1 MDEDGWGQYL
11 TEIGRIPLLSRDE
24 VTAAARRLEMGER
37 ARARLETPPMP
48 DSKEAARLRA
58 VVRDG
63 ARAKD
68 LLVRSNLR
76 LVVSVARRFRPV
88 GMTLTLPD
96 LVQEGAFG
104 LIRAVEKFD
113 HRRGF
118 TFSTYATWWIRQAM
132 SRAVAEQARSVRVP
146 KHVSDEVAACIR
158 SRATLAERRG
168 HDPSV
173 REVATVT
180 GLEEER
186 AGVLLRWA
194 APADSLQE
202 LAEDGYPMP
211 STADPIEG
219 VLQRVE
225 LDRRRRLVEAALDRL
240 PDKHRAVLSQR
251 IGWPDGVC
259 RSLRTVAA
267 TTGVSR
273 EKARRLE
280 REAYEMLRGSALL
293 AAARACDG

>member
-1 MDEDGWGQYL
+1 MTEDAWGQYL

-24 VTAAARRLEMGER
+24 VTAAAKLLEAGER
-37 ARARLETPPMP
+37 ARARLAVRPAP
-48 DSKEAARLRA
+48 DARQAARLRA
-58 VVRDG
+58 EVVAGDG
-63 ARAKD
+63 AKD

-88 GMTLTLPD
+88 GMTMALPD

-158 SRATLAERRG
+158 SRAELAERRG

-211 STADPIEG
+211 PIADPIEA

-225 LDRRRRLVEAALDRL
+225 HDRRRRLV
-240 PDKHRAVLSQR
+240 RAS
-251 IGWPDGVC
+251 D
-259 RSLRTVAA
+259 VAA
-267 TTGVSR
+267 MLTP
-273 EKARRLE
+273 RRL
-280 REAYEMLRGSALL
+280 RGAEDRRP
-293 AAARACDG
+293 A

>member
-1 MDEDGWGQYL
+1 MDDDGWRQYL
-11 TEIGRIPLLSRDE
+11 TAIGRIPLLSRDE
-24 VTAAARRLEMGER
+24 VTAAAIRLEAGER
-37 ARARLETPPMP
+37 ARVRLDTPPLP
-48 DSKEAARLRA
+48 DAREAARLRA

-88 GMTLTLPD
+88 GMSLTLPD

-104 LIRAVEKFD
+104 LIRAVERFD

-146 KHVSDEVAACIR
+146 KHVSDEVAACIKG
-158 SRATLAERRG
+158 RATLAERRG

-194 APADSLQE
+194 APAASLQE
-202 LAEDGYPMP
+202 LAEGGYPIP
-211 STADPIEG
+211 ATDDPIEP
-219 VLQRVE
+219 LLHQIE
-225 LDRRRRLVEAALDRL
+225 HERRRRLVEVALDRL

-251 IGWPDGVC
+251 IGWQDGV
-259 RSLRTVAA
+259 RHSLRTVAA
-267 TTGVSR
+267 AAGVSR

-293 AAARACDG
+293 AAARACDD